1 MFREKGYELIRDF
14 FEPNELL
21 NESNKIIN
29 FAQKVRWKYVKIY
42 HNIYIKNFLNIFC
55 ISFPFNKILNSQ
67 LLEKLEKINYKS
79 KLLSVTNFKD
89 IESSIVELQHNHK
102 FNYQSTWHRD
112 WNGISSGNVV
122 VILFLTSEKGL
133 RIVPKN
139 IEEKLNIFINES
151 HKNYKT
157 GYKNIPEKFY
167 DVIDAKAGDIIVF
180 DAGLLH
186 QGFSKNKRT
195 HLLVRHK
202 ELNLKDKNN
211 NDFFSIYNFKNYLR
225 PNATITELE
234 KISKEDSYDFENDY
248 YSLKKKVKSLINLFL
263 YFFPVVK
270 LVRYLFDIQKKKTH
284 FHYSLFQ

>member
-1 MFREKGYELIRDF
+1 MFAEKGYELIKNF
-14 FEPNELL
+14 FDPNELL
-21 NESNKIIN
+21 NESIKIVSS
-29 FAQKVRWKYVKIY
+29 AQKLRWKYVKIY
-42 HNIYIKNFLNIFC
+42 HNIFIKNFLNIFC
-55 ISFPFNKILNSQ
+55 ISFPFNKNLNSN

-79 KLLSVTNFKD
+79 ELLSITNFKD

-139 IEEKLNIFINES
+139 YEEALNFYTNES
-151 HKNYKT
+151 NKNYKT
-157 GYKNIPEKFY
+157 GYKNIPKKFY

-195 HLLVRHK
+195 HLLIRHK
-202 ELNLKDKNN
+202 ELKTKYKNE

-225 PNATITELE
+225 PEATITELE
-234 KISKEDSYDFENDY
+234 KISKEDSYNFENNY
-248 YSLKKKVKSLINLFL
+248 YSLKKKIKSILNLFL
-263 YFFPVVK
+263 YFFPVIK
-270 LVRYLFDIQKKKTH
+270 LVRFLLDIKKKKTH
-284 FHYSLFQ
+284 FHYSIFQ